1 MGWPY
6 QFVALDADGKQARR
20 HSIDRHAAY
29 AQLSAFLPVC
39 LFLLYR
45 LAAWLVRKTLS
56 SDRVAYSA
64 VPDSPGLKKQRHTLS
79 GYCATWLRRVSW
91 WLGDDVLFLGQN
103 WGRRDQLIAGVG
115 WTVWL
120 LFLCVVNTG
129 SDYLHLTKRLGLV
142 AISQFPVQYLL
153 ALKNLN
159 PFALAFQSSHE
170 QVNRWHR
177 VLGRIIYLLLFMH
190 TCLYLNYYVQQGIL
204 SQKLVS
210 LVPALGISAFTGMC
224 LLGATSLRAVR
235 EYSYRVFFIT
245 HLIVALSLPP
255 IIYFHAHHSTPY
267 VVGALVVFFADI
279 VKHKLDTVTAETTI
293 EAMPGTDLIKIVANI
308 PSDKAARFREKPGSH
323 VYIKVPH
330 ASRPSSNPASLANM
344 VFEFTFNPFTIAA
357 VDEDSGALTL
367 VARQHSGPMTRNLVR
382 LSNASSAN
390 LKVPLSIEG
399 PYGCTAHF
407 LNRARTDF
415 DRILLVA
422 GGVGSTFIMP
432 LYRAILSDNPAA
444 KVQMI
449 WAVRTP
455 GDATWP
461 VDGDKNNILDDDNIQ
476 IYLTGKMLNA
486 RNDDTTSTIEDE
498 EIEMNRLSQDARRNK
513 YNQIYDNKRPNFR
526 NIVDKVFRQSI
537 EDRVAV
543 VVCGPVEMSR
553 DLRACVGVWVK
564 KGRSVW
570 WHNESFAW

>member
-6 QFVALDADGKQARR
+6 QFVALDTDGKQARR

-45 LAAWLVRKTLS
+45 LAVWLVRKTLS
-56 SDRVAYSA
+56 PGRGAYSA
-64 VPDSPGLKKQRHTLS
+64 VPDSPRLKKQRQTML
-79 GYCATWLRRVSW
+79 GYCATWLRRVCW
-91 WLGDDVLFLGQN
+91 WLGDDLLLLGLN
-103 WGRRDQLIAGVG
+103 WGRRDQLIAGAG
-115 WTVWL
+115 WTMWL
-120 LFLCVVNTG
+120 LFLCVVGTG

-170 QVNRWHR
+170 QMNRWHR
-177 VLGRIIYLLLFMH
+177 VLGRIVYLLLFMH
-190 TCLYLNYYVQQGIL
+190 TCLYLNYYFQEGIL
-204 SQKLVS
+204 GQKVVS
-210 LVPALGISAFTGMC
+210 LVPALGISAFIGMC
-224 LLGATSLRAVR
+224 LLGATSFGTVR
-235 EYSYRVFFIT
+235 EYSYRVFFVT

-255 IIYFHAHHSTPY
+255 VVYFHAHHSMLY
-267 VVGALVVFFADI
+267 VAGALVVFFADLAKRKI
-279 VKHKLDTVTAETTI
+279 DTITTETVIETI
-293 EAMPGTDLIKIVANI
+293 PGTDLIKIVATV
-308 PSDKAARFREKPGSH
+308 PLDKAVRFREKPGSH
-323 VYIKVPH
+323 VYINVPH
-330 ASRPSSNPASLANM
+330 ASRPSSNPVSLANL
-344 VFEFTFNPFTIAA
+344 VFEFAFNPFTVAA

-367 VARQHSGPMTRNLVR
+367 VARRHSGPMTSNLAR
-382 LSNASSAN
+382 LANANSAD

-407 LNRARTDF
+407 LNRVRTDF

-461 VDGDKNNILDDDNIQ
+461 VDGDKNSILDDDNIQ
-476 IYLTGKMLNA
+476 IYLTGSVLDA
-486 RNDDTTSTIEDE
+486 RNNDTTSTIEGE
-498 EIEMNRLSQDARRNK
+498 EIEMNRMSLDDSRKK
-513 YNQIYDNKRPNFR
+513 YNQIYDKKRPNFQ
-526 NIVDKVFRQSI
+526 NIVDELFRQGV

-543 VVCGPVEMSR
+543 VVCGPVDMSR
-553 DLRACVGVWVK
+553 DLRACVGVCVK
-564 KGRSVW
+564 KGRRVW